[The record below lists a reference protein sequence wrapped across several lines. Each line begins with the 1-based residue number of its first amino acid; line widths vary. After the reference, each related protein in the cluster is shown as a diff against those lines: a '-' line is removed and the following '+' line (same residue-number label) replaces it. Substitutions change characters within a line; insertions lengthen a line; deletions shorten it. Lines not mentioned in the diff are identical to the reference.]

1 MQAMDTTHN
10 TFQQRFHVL
19 SHAGVGV
26 VMVPTKEVNLALDS
40 LRDYALELGYDF
52 KHWTHTVGWQS
63 LQKESE
69 EHPHRDRC
77 LNPYDALKKI
87 NDIDNDG
94 KNAWPKGFDGG
105 IYAMVYPHWVLPKMP
120 NFIQLVKDYVYHFST
135 TRQRLVLIVPEG
147 VSLPAELENDITI
160 LEFALPSKQEI
171 AGIFDRTVRH
181 TYKERVPGFKFPFSE
196 DDIHRIVNLAAGM
209 TEMEVENAFA
219 RGMATFRPFGKDKG
233 NAYEWLKKLTVDEF
247 IHIVNEVKTEA
258 IKRSQCLSLMPE
270 AKMEDVAG
278 LELAI
283 EWAKQR
289 AAAFDPKAIE
299 FGVDRPKGMLLVG
312 PPGTGKTLFSKMLG
326 SILRQRMVRLDM
338 GSVFN
343 KYIGESE
350 ARIRGVIKMAKA
362 MAPVILLIDE
372 VDKAGGGSKSD
383 NSSEASQRVMSTLLT
398 EMQECQEEVFWIF
411 TANWP
416 DKIDPALLRKGRL
429 DEIFSVLAP
438 NSKEREAVLRVHL
451 RKRKQNPDMPGL
463 ENVVD
468 ATKGFVSAEI
478 EAIVKDA
485 VTIAY
490 YNKKPVD
497 SGLLLET
504 ALQTKPLSLAFPEEF
519 SRMEKWAKNHARPSS
534 PPDEVISTEDK
545 PKQRTRTI

>member
-1 MQAMDTTHN
+1 MRAMDTTQN
-10 TFQQRFHVL
+10 TFQKRFHIL

-26 VMVPTKEVNLALDS
+26 VMVPTKEVNLTLNA
-40 LRDYALELGYDF
+40 LRDYALEVGYDF
-52 KHWTHTVGWQS
+52 KFWTHTVGWES
-63 LQKESE
+63 LQKESDE
-69 EHPHRDRC
+69 KPPRDRC
-77 LNPYDALKKI
+77 FNPYDALKKI
-87 NDIDNDG
+87 DDIDNDG

-120 NFIQLVKDYVYHFST
+120 NFIQLVKDYVYRFSI

-147 VSLPAELENDITI
+147 VSLPTELENDITI
-160 LEFALPSKQEI
+160 LEFLLPSKPEI
-171 AGIFDRTVRH
+171 RDIFDRTVRA
-181 TYKERVPGFKFPFSE
+181 TYKERLPNYKFPFSD

-209 TEMEVENAFA
+209 TEMEVENAFS
-219 RGMATFRPFGKDKG
+219 RGMATFSPFAQNQSK
-233 NAYEWLKKLTVDEF
+233 NYEWLKQLTVDRF
-247 IHIVNEVKTEA
+247 LDIVNEVKTEA

-270 AKMEDVAG
+270 AKIEDVAG

-283 EWAKQR
+283 EWSKQR
-289 AAAFDPKAIE
+289 AAAFDPEATK

-326 SILRQRMVRLDM
+326 SILKQRMVRLDM

-350 ARIRGVIKMAKA
+350 ARIRSVIKMAKA

-416 DKIDPALLRKGRL
+416 DRIDPALLRKGRL

-438 NSKEREAVLRVHL
+438 TSKEREAVLKVHL
-451 RKRKQNPDMPGL
+451 RKRKQNPDLPGL
-463 ENVVD
+463 EKVVA

-490 YNKKPVD
+490 YNKQPVD
-497 SGLLLET
+497 AQLLLDT
-504 ALQTKPLSLAFPEEF
+504 ANNTKPLSLAFPEEF
-519 SRMEKWAKNHARPSS
+519 ARMEAWAKNHARPSS
-534 PPDEVISTEDK
+534 LPDEVTDETKTKTRS
-545 PKQRTRTI
+545 RTI